1 MVSSVFF
8 FINSKRFVSISQ
20 FKSIFASWH
29 QPRSF
34 YFNFLFSLFFEAA
47 HTNYHQQN
55 NCKYYWTY
63 YNKHYF
69 FSFEKVLLLVA
80 WLFLTVGI
88 YNFFSAAWVCSRICA
103 TWRVWW
109 MISSIRSFLVF
120 SRNASADI
128 TSLRLVSCDYGTWV
142 VLLFESCIKNFVYWC
157 NTDLEVVLSVF
168 ICGCHV
174 KVNIM
179 VS

>member
-8 FINSKRFVSISQ
+8 FINSKRLVSIPQ

-69 FSFEKVLLLVA
+69 FSFEKVLLVMA

-109 MISSIRSFLVF
+109 MISSIWSFLIF
-120 SRNASADI
+120 SRNASANI
-128 TSLRLVSCDYGTWV
+128 TSLRLVSCDCGTWV
-142 VLLFESCIKNFVYWC
+142 VLLFESCIENFVYRC